1 MIWIYLQSDVIL
13 DLKKQRDKSK
23 LAGGVIVLKKLTA
36 LVLAVVCALG
46 LAGCQKATKSSEVY
60 SFPEPT
66 TLITGTFYSQG
77 QETTF
82 EIGSENYDPND

>member
-1 MIWIYLQSDVIL
+1 MKKMIAMMLC
-13 DLKKQRDKSK
+13 
-23 LAGGVIVLKKLTA
+23 
-36 LVLAVVCALG
+36 LVLALSLV
-46 LAGCQKATKSSEVY
+46 GCGQKAVSGSEVY

-82 EIGSENYDPND
+82 EIGSENYDPQ